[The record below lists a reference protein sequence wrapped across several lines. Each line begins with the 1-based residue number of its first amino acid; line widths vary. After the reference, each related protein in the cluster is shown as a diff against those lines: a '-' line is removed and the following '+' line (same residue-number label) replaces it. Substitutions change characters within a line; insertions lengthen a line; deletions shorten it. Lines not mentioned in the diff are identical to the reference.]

1 MKQLLHS
8 KGIAYLICP
17 PPGDS
22 PHCHTYHTRMQ
33 EEEPLLTHMH
43 VGNPSK
49 RKTDSDMEDAA
60 RALLLLGNSQK
71 KPRTYE
77 TAIPVAQPV
86 AFIPWLQATPYLLDW
101 SNQTWQYVF
110 MPPYVP
116 SLQGSLSSA
125 PFPGSAFS
133 PYQRRQVQPQQ
144 VTQAHAAKEAEPQD
158 KARETFSEPERQEM
172 GQEAAVPESERQEVA
187 QEDKKQKQQH
197 KRSIKQ
203 AHNAAG
209 TTKISRENIMA
220 WCVWKNYL
228 QGEKLVTG
236 RNEDMTVVYVSN
248 KDDNVIM
255 QVADDYTRMLQEA
268 AYEGFQQEMCQY
280 RQDLLKGLSL
290 RVAKQK
296 YESTDQFRA
305 VKTFNQK
312 LSQAGLSTKP
322 AEVCSLEI

>member
-1 MKQLLHS
+1 
-8 KGIAYLICP
+8 
-17 PPGDS
+17 
-22 PHCHTYHTRMQ
+22 
-33 EEEPLLTHMH
+33 
-43 VGNPSK
+43 
-49 RKTDSDMEDAA
+49 
-60 RALLLLGNSQK
+60 
-71 KPRTYE
+71 
-77 TAIPVAQPV
+77 
-86 AFIPWLQATPYLLDW
+86 
-101 SNQTWQYVF
+101 
-110 MPPYVP
+110 
-116 SLQGSLSSA
+116 
-125 PFPGSAFS
+125 
-133 PYQRRQVQPQQ
+133 
-144 VTQAHAAKEAEPQD
+144 
-158 KARETFSEPERQEM
+158 M
-172 GQEAAVPESERQEVA
+172 GQEAAPGLEQKEVA

-197 KRSIKQ
+197 KRSIEQ

-322 AEVCSLEI
+322 SEVCSLYI